1 MKKLYILLIFSKLVV
16 TKLLTTIALHM
27 HNFIVKFAQ
36 ILDIYKKFAR
46 NRVDENGNRPHRGIV
61 PKFSDLEVIALSTT
75 AEAFGFGSENYL
87 FKRLQA
93 CKSLPKFQS

>member
-1 MKKLYILLIFSKLVV
+1 
-16 TKLLTTIALHM
+16 M

-75 AEAFGFGSENYL
+75 AEAFGFDSENYL

>member
-1 MKKLYILLIFSKLVV
+1 
-16 TKLLTTIALHM
+16 M

-75 AEAFGFGSENYL
+75 AEAFGFDSENYL

-93 CKSLPKFQS
+93 CKRLP